1 MGANG
6 TPVFDLALGALYLFW
21 ALFFVLVLWLHREG
35 KREGYPLVSDRWGRT
50 LRVPIQGF
58 PGVPPKKHFLL
69 AHPIPGHGEDR
80 PERDLTGIAVG
91 VDGQPGSPIVPL
103 GNPMVDGLGA
113 AAWAERADVPDMTF
127 DDNVPK
133 IVPLR
138 AAPGYDQA
146 EEDPD
151 PRGKPV
157 VTLDGKIAGTG
168 VDLWVDKSEAL
179 FRYLEVEVMGSGRR
193 VLVPMFTLTISG
205 SGRVKLRSVTAE
217 QLAGAPGLKHPE
229 TITLLE
235 EDKIQ
240 AYFGGGHYYA
250 TPDRS
255 EPFA

>member
-1 MGANG
+1 MGAHG
-6 TPVFDLALGALYLFW
+6 TPPFDLALGALYLFW
-21 ALFFVLVLWLHREG
+21 VFFFILVMWLHREG

-58 PGVPPKKHFLL
+58 PGVPPKKHFKV
-69 AHPIPGHGEDR
+69 AHPFPGHGQDK

-91 VDGQPGSPIVPL
+91 VDNQPGSPIVPL
-103 GNPMVDGLGA
+103 GDAMKTGLGP

-138 AAPGYDQA
+138 AAPGYDA
-146 EEDPD
+146 ASEDPD

-157 VTLDGKIAGTG
+157 VALDGKIAGTC
-168 VDLWVDKSEAL
+168 VDLWLDKSEAL
-179 FRYLEVEVMGSGRR
+179 FRYMEVELAGSGDR
-193 VLVPMFTLTISG
+193 VLVPMFTLTIAG
-205 SGRVKLRSVTAE
+205 SGKVTVRAVTAA
-217 QLAGAPGLKHPE
+217 QFAAAPRTKHPE
-229 TITLLE
+229 TVTLLE
-235 EDKIQ
+235 EDKIA
-240 AYFGGGHYYA
+240 AYFGGGHFYA